1 MCNSCNGGSEGCV
14 ADVVKFIDILQKQ
27 VKPCPK
33 HEGCDKPRLGT
44 RPPSTRKFNT
54 RPFILYMQAGQ
65 LFEAQAGPDSTSPY
79 LRVEEVECGCCK
91 CRVLKQ
97 VRDCGSQETRGARRR
112 FKGTDYFVTID
123 LGCCCAIQCM
133 EDTYIK
139 C

>member
-1 MCNSCNGGSEGCV
+1 MCNNCNGGSEGCV

-65 LFEAQAGPDSTSPY
+65 LFEAQYGTDPEDTSPY

-91 CRVLKQ
+91 CRVLKP
-97 VRDCGSQETRGARRR
+97 VCESPGTRGGKRRL
-112 FKGTDYFVTID
+112 KGTDYFVTID

-133 EDTYIK
+133 EDTFIK